1 MRSVSRIFLSAM
13 AGILWLLPACGDD
26 RTNSVPEVP
35 EEEITPRVAE
45 LEAVHEIMQPVWHE
59 AFPARDY
66 AAIREAVPE
75 FEARLTALEAA
86 QLPGIL
92 QDKQLRWNEQKQNLL
107 TAFKELKDAAEAE
120 DEDRMLA
127 YTEAFHM
134 HYEGMVRIIR
144 PVVPELEVFHQHLYG
159 LYHYYGPG
167 YDLEKIQGAADAMA
181 EAIPPLK
188 AAQLPARVAEHRE
201 QFELAVAN
209 LGEKVAALQATL
221 EDPRRAEVEAA
232 VEAVH
237 AAYEGVE
244 RIFG

>member
-1 MRSVSRIFLSAM
+1 MCSVRRFSLSAV
-13 AGILWLLPACGDD
+13 AGILWLLPACSDD
-26 RTNSVPEVP
+26 RPGSVPEVP
-35 EEEITPRVAE
+35 EAEITARVAE
-45 LEAVHEIMQPVWHE
+45 LDAVHEIMQPVWHE

-75 FEARLTALEAA
+75 FEARLAALEAA

-144 PVVPELEVFHQHLYG
+144 PVVPELEAFHRHLYG

-167 YDLEKIQGAADAMA
+167 YDLEKIRQAADTMA
-181 EAIPPLK
+181 EAIPPLQ
-188 AAQLPARVAEHRE
+188 AAQLPARVLEHQE
-201 QFELAVAN
+201 HFETAVAN
-209 LGEKVAALQATL
+209 LGAKVAALQDTL
-221 EDPRRAEVEAA
+221 EDPSRAGVEAA
-232 VEAVH
+232 IEAVH
-237 AAYEGVE
+237 EAYEGVE

>member
-1 MRSVSRIFLSAM
+1 MCSISRVSLSAL
-13 AGILWLLPACGDD
+13 AGLLLLLPACGDE
-26 RTNSVPEVP
+26 RPGSVPEVP
-35 EEEITPRVAE
+35 EAEVTARVAE
-45 LEAVHEIMQPVWHE
+45 LEAVHEVMHPVWHE
-59 AFPARDY
+59 AFPARDF

-75 FEARLTALEAA
+75 FEARLAALDAV

-92 QDKQLRWNEQKQNLL
+92 QDKRVRWNEQKQNLM

-167 YDLEKIQGAADAMA
+167 YDLEKIRGAADAMA
-181 EAIPPLK
+181 EAIPPLH
-188 AAQLPARVAEHRE
+188 AAQLPARLAEH
-201 QFELAVAN
+201 QAHFESAVAT
-209 LGEKVAALQATL
+209 LGERVAALQAAL
-221 EDPRRAEVEAA
+221 VDPSRASVEAA
-232 VEAVH
+232 IEAVH

-244 RIFG
+244 GIFG